1 MTKTTATIGPSQELF
16 IDSAIVHLAGLRIG
30 DRVNV
35 EVHAGGQITLTPI
48 RPEFPEDDISSLIE
62 GAIKNYATSAQRTEG

>member
-1 MTKTTATIGPSQELF
+1 MMKTTATIGPSQEL
-16 IDSAIVHLAGLRIG
+16 ILDPAILHLAGLHIG
-30 DRVNV
+30 DAVNV

-62 GAIKNYATSAQRTEG
+62 GAIRNYSTSAQRTEA